1 MHSPRHRSTLTS
13 VVTSTRLAR
22 AVLGYLTL
30 NIAVI
35 TLAPFRFAMAPVNG
49 ITSIFG
55 WRDAVLNIVL
65 FLPLGFVYQLTRQD
79 RTQARWLTA
88 FGAGLFLSAL
98 IETAQVFAP
107 GRYPSLSDLGT
118 NALGAALG
126 AYAASL
132 AVQRTDGSRAVRA
145 FALDLPL
152 VGLTYLLLP
161 VLWLT
166 GLSASEGAQPAV
178 LLPLISA
185 AWIMGSVHASYG
197 ASIPT
202 EAERDRVL
210 RLGSGA
216 LLFLVVGLGPLAGAN
231 PLLVLWGGL
240 CFVTFIVVRLR
251 APAAWTVGRATDG
264 TISRR
269 FEGPTLRVA
278 LAPLI
283 AFVVVLSA
291 WPIAEPLGSWHGTWA
306 LTRGTDVPSDAALYR
321 AMAVLA
327 AYTAIGYGIAA
338 RNGRRIE
345 SLRGLSLRAFGWAL
359 AVALP
364 LEWLRGWGA
373 TTAASATMLGM
384 TSIAAVIGAGIYQL
398 QLRHIQT
405 LLGRRGA
412 PPDPGR

>member
-1 MHSPRHRSTLTS
+1 MHSLTETTPLTPAI
-13 VVTSTRLAR
+13 TSARLAR
-22 AVLGYLTL
+22 AVLGYFTL
-30 NIAVI
+30 NIAII
-35 TLAPFRFAMAPVNG
+35 TLAPFRFALAPVNG
-49 ITSIFG
+49 LTSIFG
-55 WRDAVLNIVL
+55 MRDALLNVVL
-65 FLPLGFVYQLTRQD
+65 FLPLGFVFQLSRP
-79 RTQARWLTA
+79 RREEPRWLTA
-88 FGAGLFLSAL
+88 FGAGLVLSGL

-107 GRYPSLSDLGT
+107 GRYPSVSDLGT

-126 AYAASL
+126 AWMGAL
-132 AVQRTDGSRAVRA
+132 AVQRTDESRTFRA

-166 GLSASEGAQPAV
+166 GLSAAEGATWAV

-197 ASIPT
+197 SPVPT

-210 RLGSGA
+210 RLWSGA
-216 LLFLVVGLGPLAGAN
+216 ALFILVGVVPAALADLRLMLAGAF
-231 PLLVLWGGL
+231 LFAAFITLRLV
-240 CFVTFIVVRLR
+240 
-251 APAAWTVGRATDG
+251 APAAWTIGRMPDG
-264 TISRR
+264 SVSRR

-283 AFVVVLSA
+283 CFVVVLSLSPVVGPFDG
-291 WPIAEPLGSWHGTWA
+291 WQGTWA
-306 LTRGTDVPSDAALYR
+306 LTRGRDVPTDAALYR

-338 RNGRRIE
+338 TNGRRVE
-345 SLRGLSLRAFGWAL
+345 SLRGLAQRAFGWSLLL
-359 AVALP
+359 AAPV
-364 LEWLRGWGA
+364 EWFRGWGES
-373 TTAASATMLGM
+373 TAASATMLAM

-405 LLGRRGA
+405 LLGRR
-412 PPDPGR
+412 

>member
-1 MHSPRHRSTLTS
+1 LTPPPLTPS
-13 VVTSTRLAR
+13 ITSAQLAR
-22 AVLGYLTL
+22 VVLGYLTL
-30 NIAVI
+30 NIGVI

-55 WRDAVLNIVL
+55 WRDAILNIVL
-65 FLPLGFVYQLTRQD
+65 FLPLGFVFQLTRQD
-79 RTQARWLTA
+79 REQARWLMA
-88 FGAGLFLSAL
+88 FGAGLLLSAL

-118 NALGAALG
+118 NAMGAALG
-126 AYAASL
+126 AWAASL

-166 GLSASEGAQPAV
+166 GLSASEGAQLAV

-197 ASIPT
+197 APVPT

-216 LLFLVVGLGPLAGAN
+216 LLFVLVGLGPLAGSN

-240 CFVTFIVVRLR
+240 CFACFIVIRLR
-251 APAAWTVGRATDG
+251 APAAWTVGRAPDG

-278 LAPLI
+278 LASLV

-291 WPIAEPLGSWHGTWA
+291 WPIAEPIGGWHGTWA

-338 RNGRRIE
+338 TNGRRIE
-345 SLRGLSLRAFGWAL
+345 SLRGLALRAFGWSL
-359 AVALP
+359 VVAVP

-384 TSIAAVIGAGIYQL
+384 TSTAAVIGAGIYQL

-405 LLGRRGA
+405 LLGRR
-412 PPDPGR
+412 

>member
-1 MHSPRHRSTLTS
+1 MHSPTRTTPLTPAI
-13 VVTSTRLAR
+13 TSARLAR

-35 TLAPFRFAMAPVNG
+35 TLAPFRFSMTPVNG
-49 ITSIFG
+49 LTSIFG
-55 WRDAVLNIVL
+55 VRDAILNVVL
-65 FLPLGFVYQLTRQD
+65 FLPLGFVFQLSRE
-79 RTQARWLTA
+79 RREEARWLTA
-88 FGAGLFLSAL
+88 FGAGLLVSGM

-107 GRYPSLSDLGT
+107 GRYPSLSDLLT

-126 AYAASL
+126 AWVASL
-132 AVQRTDGSRAVRA
+132 AVQRTNETRTVRA

-152 VGLTYLLLP
+152 IGLTYLLLP

-166 GLSASEGAQPAV
+166 GLSSSEGGQWAL

-197 ASIPT
+197 SPFPT

-216 LLFLVVGLGPLAGAN
+216 TLFVAVGVAPAAQADLSLLLAGA
-231 PLLVLWGGL
+231 LL
-240 CFVTFIVVRLR
+240 FAAFIVLR
-251 APAAWTVGRATDG
+251 VTAPAAWTVGRMPDG
-264 TISRR
+264 SISRR

-278 LAPLI
+278 LAPLL
-283 AFVVVLSA
+283 AFVVVVSLAPVTGDFSA
-291 WPIAEPLGSWHGTWA
+291 WQGTWA
-306 LTRGTDVPSDAALYR
+306 LTRGSNVPTDAALYR

-338 RNGRRIE
+338 TNGRRVE
-345 SLRGLSLRAFGWAL
+345 SLRGLAMRAFGWSLAL
-359 AVALP
+359 AIPV
-364 LEWLRGWGA
+364 EWLRGWGT
-373 TTAASATMLGM
+373 TTAASFTMLTM
-384 TSIAAVIGAGIYQL
+384 TSVASVLGAGIYQL

-405 LLGRRGA
+405 LLGRR
-412 PPDPGR
+412 